1 MIKNITKILIANRG
15 EIALR
20 TISSANEMDISTVS
34 IYSDVDT
41 QPPNVLLTNGAVRIS
56 GSTNAESY
64 LDINKINNA
73 CRVLGTDAIH
83 PGYEFLS
90 ENADFAERYVSESL
104 IFIGPKA

>member
-20 TISSANEMDISTVS
+20 IIRSAHEMDISTVS
-34 IYSDVDT
+34 IYSDVDA
-41 QPPNVLLTNGAVRIS
+41 QSPNVLLANEAVGIS

-64 LDINKINNA
+64 LDINKIIKA
-73 CRVLGTDAIH
+73 CRVSGADAIH